1 VLGTETYLLNKKN
14 NSYVITAATLFTL
27 AIIAA
32 SIIADPAVA
41 TTTTTNGNTS
51 TYLPRTITG
60 AKHNSNKPDTHDLNI
75 LWKWHADSS

>member
-1 VLGTETYLLNKKN
+1 VLGTEVYLLNKKN

-41 TTTTTNGNTS
+41 TTKTTNGNATMTS
-51 TYLPRTITG
+51 T
-60 AKHNSNKPDTHDLNI
+60 
-75 LWKWHADSS
+75 SSIPS